1 MKAAET
7 CALYKMQ
14 ENIFNFAT
22 QVCFDS
28 SAACQ
33 IGVLRYF
40 SD

>member
-1 MKAAET
+1 MMAIET
-7 CALYKMQ
+7 RTFYKMQ

-22 QVCFDS
+22 QVRFDS
-28 SAACQ
+28 FAACQ